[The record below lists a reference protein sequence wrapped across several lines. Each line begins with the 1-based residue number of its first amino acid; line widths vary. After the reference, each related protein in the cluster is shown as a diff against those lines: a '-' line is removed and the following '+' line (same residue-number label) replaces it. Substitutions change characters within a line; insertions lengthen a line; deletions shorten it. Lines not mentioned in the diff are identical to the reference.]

1 MIDKVIPQRLNSDVD
16 SRFRPS
22 TDMIDALNIAFQ
34 ESYNTDAAAA
44 DSGASVSFSGDA
56 GVIKPMPSN
65 RSVQALSGT
74 SVISNNTDIRVIGS
88 VSDEVFNVIYFFAWS
103 SKNNQMGVYAWDQ
116 DGVLPGATPGAYVK
130 VYTSPKFNFPSDGFV
145 KADVV
150 HVGQRKNIED
160 QDRVRNAILYFTD
173 NRNEPRKL
181 SVYDVME
188 SVLENY
194 NDIDIL
200 DMITACPRTP
210 LEPISFQFDFDPARA
225 SSNFTSLPGLQFAYQ
240 HVYSENV

>member
-34 ESYNTDAAAA
+34 ESYNSDVGAA
-44 DSGASVSFSGDA
+44 SNSASNNFSGDA

-65 RSVQALSGT
+65 KSIEEITGMAEL
-74 SVISNNTDIRVIGS
+74 IASNSNVRVIGS
-88 VSDEVFNVIYFFAWS
+88 VSDEVYNVIYFFAWS
-103 SKNNQMGVYAWDQ
+103 DNVDQMGVYAWDQ
-116 DGVLPGATPGAYVK
+116 DAVLPGNTIPGSYVK
-130 VYTSPKFNFPSDGFV
+130 VYTSAKFDFPSDGFV

-150 HVGQRKNIED
+150 HVGQRKSD
-160 QDRVRNAILYFTD
+160 DGRLRNVILYFTD

-181 SVYDVME
+181 NVYDVMQAN
-188 SVLENY
+188 LDNY

-200 DMITACPRTP
+200 DIVTACPRTP
-210 LEPISFQFDFDPARA
+210 LTPISFEFNFDPARA

-240 HVYSENV
+240 LYTLTM